1 VAALSTPP
9 LGPRARSPF
18 LVGAGRVSAVAVTFY
33 ALTWAAETGFAAW
46 VRHAVKNPPP
56 Q

>member
-1 VAALSTPP
+1 VAAFCPP
-9 LGPRARSPF
+9 WLVLRARSPIM
-18 LVGAGRVSAVAVTFY
+18 VGAGRASAVAVCLW

-46 VRHAVKNPPP
+46 VRHAVKDPPP

>member
-9 LGPRARSPF
+9 IGPKPRNPL
-18 LVGAGRVSAVAVTFY
+18 LVGAGRASAVAFSLW

-46 VRHAVKNPPP
+46 VRHQVKNPPP